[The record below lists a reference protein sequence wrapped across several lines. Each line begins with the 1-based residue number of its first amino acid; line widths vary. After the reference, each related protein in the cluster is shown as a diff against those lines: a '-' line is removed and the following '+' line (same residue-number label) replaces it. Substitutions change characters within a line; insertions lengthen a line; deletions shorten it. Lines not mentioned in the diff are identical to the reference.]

1 MRTLTI
7 YRERYIIEDDGNG
20 GSDAVETETIT
31 DVYPIH
37 GSRLTLPGGYHES
50 PAREV
55 VGYLRGEYLCHGA
68 DGGEWFGR
76 EEPSVSDYATGEEE
90 RVTGHLSGFSATEER
105 AIVRML
111 AWLDARD
118 DARAREYINRTL

>member
-7 YRERYIIEDDGNG
+7 YRERYTIEDDGHG
-20 GSDAVETETIT
+20 GSDAVPTETIT

-37 GSRLTLPGGYHES
+37 GTRGACTGAFHES

-55 VGYLRGEYLCHGA
+55 VSYIRGEYLEYGA
-68 DGGEWFGR
+68 DGGDWFGR
-76 EEPSVSDYATGEEE
+76 EESTVIDYATGEEE

-105 AIVRML
+105 AVIRML
-111 AWLDARD
+111 LWLDRRD
-118 DARAREYINRTL
+118 AAYTL